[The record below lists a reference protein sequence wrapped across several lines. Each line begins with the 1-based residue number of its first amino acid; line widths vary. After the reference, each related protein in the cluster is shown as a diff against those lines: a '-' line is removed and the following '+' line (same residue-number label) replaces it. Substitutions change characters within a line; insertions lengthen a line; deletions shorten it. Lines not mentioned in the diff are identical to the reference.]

1 MINQTDQMQDKLLI
15 WRFKYGSSDA
25 LCRIYEKY
33 EDYMLTIAV
42 SLLNDISA
50 AEDVVHDVFVSFA
63 QSAEKLSLNG
73 NLRGYLTTC
82 VANLARDRIR
92 AKHRQAIGTDEAKTL
107 SSGLNDPLQS
117 LISDEQ
123 LQRLSNAMV
132 QLPYEQR
139 EVITLHLRGGMT
151 FKEIAKSWNLS
162 INTIQSRYRY
172 GLDKLRS
179 LLDSEMEK

>member
-1 MINQTDQMQDKLLI
+1 MKDRFLI
-15 WRFKYGSSDA
+15 WRFKCGSSDA
-25 LCRIYEKY
+25 LCRIYEKH

-42 SLLNDISA
+42 SLLNDVGA

-63 QSAEKLSLNG
+63 QSAEKIRLNG

-92 AKHRQAIGTDEAKTL
+92 ARQRQAIGPNNAEPVSLD
-107 SSGLNDPLQS
+107 LNGPLES
-117 LISDEQ
+117 LIDDEQ
-123 LQRLSNAMV
+123 LQRLNFALA

-139 EVITLHLRGGMT
+139 EVITLHLQGGMA
-151 FKEIAKSWNLS
+151 FKAIAESQNVS

-179 LLDSEMEK
+179 LLDSEVEK

>member
-1 MINQTDQMQDKLLI
+1 MKDRLLI
-15 WRFKYGSSDA
+15 WRFKCGSSDA

-33 EDYMLTIAV
+33 ENYMLTIAV
-42 SLLNDISA
+42 SLMNDISA

-63 QSAEKLSLNG
+63 QSAARLRLNG

-82 VANLARDRIR
+82 LANLARDRIR
-92 AKHRQAIGTDEAKTL
+92 ARRRQAIGLDKAEPVSLNLNNPLHTL
-107 SSGLNDPLQS
+107 IG
-117 LISDEQ
+117 DEQ
-123 LQRLSNAMV
+123 LKLLSDAMA

-139 EVITLHLRGGMT
+139 EVITLHLQGEMT
-151 FKEIAKSWNLS
+151 FKAIAKSQNAS

-179 LLDSEMEK
+179 LLDSEVQK

>member
-1 MINQTDQMQDKLLI
+1 MKDSFLI
-15 WRFKYGSSDA
+15 WRFKHGSSDA

-63 QSAEKLSLNG
+63 QSADKIRLNG
-73 NLRGYLTTC
+73 NLKGYLTTC

-92 AKHRQAIGTDEAKTL
+92 ARHRQPVGLGDAEPVSSEL
-107 SSGLNDPLQS
+107 SEPLQS
-117 LISDEQ
+117 LINDEQ
-123 LQRLSNAMV
+123 LQRLSSAMS
-132 QLPYEQR
+132 QIPYEQR
-139 EVITLHLRGGMT
+139 EVIALHLQGGMT
-151 FKEIAKSWNLS
+151 FKVIAETQSVS

>member
-1 MINQTDQMQDKLLI
+1 MKDSFLI
-15 WRFKYGSSDA
+15 WRFKHGSNDA

-42 SLLNDISA
+42 SLLNDISI

-63 QSAEKLSLNG
+63 QSAEKIRLNG
-73 NLRGYLTTC
+73 NLKGYLTTC

-92 AKHRQAIGTDEAKTL
+92 ARRRQPV
-107 SSGLNDPLQS
+107 GLDDAEPVSLDLVEPLQS
-117 LISDEQ
+117 LIDDEQ
-123 LQRLSNAMV
+123 LQRLSFAMA

-139 EVITLHLRGGMT
+139 EVLALHIQGEMS
-151 FKEIAKSWNLS
+151 FKTIAQSQNVS

-172 GLDKLRS
+172 GLEKLRS
-179 LLDSEMEK
+179 LLDSELEK